1 MSCVPV
7 TQEYDEAIM
16 RNPKDAKLYSNRAAA
31 LTKLFEY
38 PSALKVC
45 WFFSV
50 PQTELNL
57 VLGVL
62 DTVWLGALSRA
73 G

>member
-1 MSCVPV
+1 MCV
-7 TQEYDEAIM
+7 QIEYDEAIM

-45 WFFSV
+45 S
-50 PQTELNL
+50 PS
-57 VLGVL
+57 
-62 DTVWLGALSRA
+62 AP
-73 G
+73 